1 MHRTL
6 EQVLRSLIAGK
17 DTNWANIL
25 PIAEFYMNSAPS
37 SSTGESPHEIIFG
50 TAPINPY
57 TSVLSLQVTS
67 FSCCAPSQHAV
78 SNTHATF
85 LCCTIASLLDL
96 SVKVCILVYI
106 ICILLASY
114 YYLLLYGCIYI

>member
-17 DTNWANIL
+17 ETNWANVL

-50 TAPINPY
+50 RAPINPY
-57 TSVLSLQVTS
+57 TSVLILQVPTD
-67 FSCCAPSQHAV
+67 APRVYDYAGRSQDV
-78 SNTHATF
+78 Q
-85 LCCTIASLLDL
+85 
-96 SVKVCILVYI
+96 
-106 ICILLASY
+106 
-114 YYLLLYGCIYI
+114 

>member
-17 DTNWANIL
+17 ETNWANVL

-50 TAPINPY
+50 RAPINPY
-57 TSVLSLQVTS
+57 TSVVSSQVQTD
-67 FSCCAPSQHAV
+67 APGVYAY
-78 SNTHATF
+78 A
-85 LCCTIASLLDL
+85 ASRAQLWEQ
-96 SVKVCILVYI
+96 VKQVIDRAKGKYKQ
-106 ICILLASY
+106 
-114 YYLLLYGCIYI
+114 